1 MEFPQMTKRTN
12 EPIDFIQRVHQERTS
27 FHDHIVELELEREEL
42 LQEILELELEL
53 EEERERET
61 S

>member
-1 MEFPQMTKRTN
+1 MTKRTN
-12 EPIDFIQRVHQERTS
+12 EPIDFIQRVHQERTF
-27 FHDHIVELELEREEL
+27 FHDHIEEL

-53 EEERERET
+53 EEEREREA